1 MFRRLLESQAEA
13 IVIVDGAGEI
23 VIVNEQAEK
32 LFGYVRDELL
42 GQRIELLIPSRL
54 RGGHVAQRKAYTANP
69 HTRPMG
75 TGFELTARRHDG
87 SEFPVEV
94 SLSTLETEDGILI
107 TSRISDITA
116 RKQAE
121 ADLQE
126 AEERFRLAFEH
137 APIGMA
143 IVALDGAFRRVNHA
157 LCEITGY
164 EDRSLLGVTMH
175 DITHPDDLEL
185 DADENRELLAGTIR
199 AYRAEKRHVNAS
211 GQTIWTN
218 VSVSLVRDGRGEPL
232 HLIVQVEDI
241 SGRKLME
248 ERLRRLADYDSL
260 TGVRNRRQFERDLFL
275 QVENCQRYGE
285 QAALL
290 MIDLDHFK
298 QVNDTYG
305 HRVGDEVLKAV
316 AATIRKRLRST
327 DIVARLGGDEFAV
340 LLPHVSAAKARTV
353 AKDLRRCIAAVTI
366 HVSGTPVRPRASIGV
381 AHLDRHVADK
391 ETVFSSADN
400 AMYAEKRAA
409 AARQSLKAEQQQLPA
424 RSIRAA
430 RYRSA

>member
-13 IVIVDGAGEI
+13 IVIVDGDGEI

-32 LFGYVRDELL
+32 LFGYSRDELL
-42 GQRIELLIPSRL
+42 GQRIELLIPGRL
-54 RGGHVAQRKAYTANP
+54 RGGHVAKRKAYTANP

-75 TGFELTARRHDG
+75 TGFELTARGADG

-164 EDRSLLGVTMH
+164 DERSLLGVTMH

-185 DADENRELLAGTIR
+185 DADKNQELLAGTIR
-199 AYRAEKRHVNAS
+199 AYRTEKRYVNAS

-218 VSVSLVRDGRGEPL
+218 VSVSLVRDGRGEPI

-260 TGVRNRRQFERDLFL
+260 TGVRNRRHLERDLFL
-275 QVENCQRYGE
+275 QVENCRRYGDE
-285 QAALL
+285 AALL

-305 HRVGDEVLKAV
+305 HRVGDDALKAV
-316 AATIRKRLRST
+316 AAAIQERLRST

-340 LLPHVSAAKARTV
+340 LLPHVSAATANTV
-353 AKDLRRCIAAVTI
+353 AKDLRRRIAAVTM
-366 HVSGTPVRPRASIGV
+366 HVSGTRVRLSASIGV
-381 AHLDRHVADK
+381 AHLDRHASDK
-391 ETVFSSADN
+391 ESVLSRADD
-400 AMYAEKRAA
+400 AMYAQKRAA
-409 AARQSLKAEQQQLPA
+409 AVGQSLKAEQRERPV

-430 RYRSA
+430 G